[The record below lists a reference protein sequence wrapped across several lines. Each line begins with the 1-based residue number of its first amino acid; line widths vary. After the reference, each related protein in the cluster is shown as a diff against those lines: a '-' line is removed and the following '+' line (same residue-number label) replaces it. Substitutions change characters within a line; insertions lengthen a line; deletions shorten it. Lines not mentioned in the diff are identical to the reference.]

1 MMIMNE
7 NMLNMLKELDSEF
20 SDNYGLREGLRIDA
34 IDLKDR
40 YDDDIDF
47 DEELLDELRIYYK
60 NKTVLIK
67 RYDRDNWVIEDED
80 YIKFEDFREVGKI
93 LSIVMKHLSRIEL
106 DWFATI
112 LKIESDLELVKG
124 FQVIGDRDV
133 RELQQQKFITKVG
146 VIFPFPLF
154 HTVATK

>member
-20 SDNYGLREGLRIDA
+20 PDNYGLREGLRIDA

-60 NKTVLIK
+60 NKTILIK
-67 RYDRDNWVIEDED
+67 RYDRDNWEIEDQG
-80 YIKFEDFREVGKI
+80 YIKSEYFREVGKI
-93 LSIVMKHLSRIEL
+93 LSIVMKHLS
-106 DWFATI
+106 
-112 LKIESDLELVKG
+112 KIEFE
-124 FQVIGDRDV
+124 
-133 RELQQQKFITKVG
+133 EE
-146 VIFPFPLF
+146 
-154 HTVATK
+154 